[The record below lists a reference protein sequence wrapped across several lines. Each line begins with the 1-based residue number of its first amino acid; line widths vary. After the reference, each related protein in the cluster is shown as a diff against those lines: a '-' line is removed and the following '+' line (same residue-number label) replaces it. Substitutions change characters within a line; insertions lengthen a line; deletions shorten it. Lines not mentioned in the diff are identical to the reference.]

1 MSKPLSVV
9 VWSKQGCHYCT
20 EVKQFLEEKQVIYQ
34 TIDVTNHD
42 EYRDILDVKYGIRH
56 VPVVEI
62 GQDGI
67 YQGVTEV
74 GVNHLEKALNSFLLN
89 R

>member
-1 MSKPLSVV
+1 MSNPLSVV
-9 VWSKQGCHYCT
+9 VWSKQGCHYCV
-20 EVKQFLEEKQVIYQ
+20 EVKQFLEEKQVNYQ

-42 EYRDILDVKYGIRH
+42 VFRDILEVKYGIRH

-62 GQDGI
+62 GQDGL

-74 GVNHLEKALNSFLLN
+74 GIKHLEKALTPFLKN

>member
-1 MSKPLSVV
+1 MSNPLSVV
-9 VWSKQGCHYCT
+9 VWSKQGCHYCS
-20 EVKQFLEEKQVIYQ
+20 EVKQFLEEKQVNYQ
-34 TIDVTNHD
+34 TVDVTNHD
-42 EYRDILDVKYGIRH
+42 EYRDILEVKYGIRH

-74 GVNHLEKALNSFLLN
+74 GINHLEKVLAPFLQN

>member
-1 MSKPLSVV
+1 MSNPLSVV
-9 VWSKQGCHYCT
+9 VWSKQGCHYCA
-20 EVKQFLEEKQVIYQ
+20 EVKQFLEEKQVNYQ
-34 TIDVTNHD
+34 TIDVTD
-42 EYRDILDVKYGIRH
+42 QDGFRDILDVKYGIRH

-67 YQGVTEV
+67 YQGVTKV
-74 GVNHLEKALNSFLLN
+74 GINYLEKALAPFLQN

>member
-1 MSKPLSVV
+1 MSNPLSVV
-9 VWSKQGCHYCT
+9 VWSKQGCHYCS
-20 EVKQFLEEKQVIYQ
+20 EVKQFLEEKQVNYQ
-34 TIDVTNHD
+34 TVDVTNHD
-42 EYRDILDVKYGIRH
+42 EYRDILEVKYGIRY

-67 YQGVTEV
+67 YQGVIEV
-74 GVNHLEKALNSFLLN
+74 GINHLEKVLAPFLQN

>member
-1 MSKPLSVV
+1 MSNPLSVV
-9 VWSKQGCHYCT
+9 VWSKQGCHFCS
-20 EVKQFLEEKQVIYQ
+20 EVKQFLEEKQVEFQ

-42 EYRDILDVKYGIRH
+42 EYRNILDVKYGIRH
-56 VPVVEI
+56 VPVIEI
-62 GQDGI
+62 GQDGL

-74 GVNHLEKALNSFLLN
+74 GISYLEKALAPFLQN

>member
-1 MSKPLSVV
+1 MSNPLSVV
-9 VWSKQGCHYCT
+9 VWSKQGCHYCS
-20 EVKQFLEEKQVIYQ
+20 EVKQFLEEKQVNYQ
-34 TIDVTNHD
+34 TVDVTNHD
-42 EYRDILDVKYGIRH
+42 EYRDILEVKYGIRH

-74 GVNHLEKALNSFLLN
+74 GINHLEKALAPFLQH